1 MRPISI
7 LNFLPTFLPVSW
19 IVNLNNFVQNILLF
33 LSFLFLLSPSLSLF
47 LLFTFYIFNLSFFI
61 YIWYTRTQVVM
72 RHVRKILWHPTLTRS
87 LPTHSICPLIRT
99 QKNGSKLL
107 KTVFITVI
115 EKHAQGKI
123 PAKLPEKS
131 LFQNLRLRASWND
144 RRLQRLSTPHH
155 AVILSRN

>member
-107 KTVFITVI
+107 KLCLSQLS
-115 EKHAQGKI
+115 KSMQKGKF
-123 PAKLPEKS
+123 LP
-131 LFQNLRLRASWND
+131 NC
-144 RRLQRLSTPHH
+144 QRNPCFKIWGSEHRETIGGYKDYQPPTMP
-155 AVILSRN
+155 